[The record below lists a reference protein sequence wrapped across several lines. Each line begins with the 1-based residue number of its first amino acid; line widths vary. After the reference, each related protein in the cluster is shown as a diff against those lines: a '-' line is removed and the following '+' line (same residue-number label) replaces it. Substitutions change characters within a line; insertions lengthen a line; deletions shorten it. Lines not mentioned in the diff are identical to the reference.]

1 MSDHRTEEIAR
12 LEGERKQRTARLSE
26 ELRTLDLK
34 AHEKAQLA
42 AELQGVIN
50 ILVSLAA
57 YKPENPIYAAFQE
70 KLTEALHHPYL
81 QSSTSPVLGGY
92 GPAASSPDIT
102 PATPTTV
109 ITTPEEHLAALR
121 TLDEKLS
128 ILIGNA
134 RVPESLKEVFRALQE
149 DVKRSIP
156 VVKQQIEEASV
167 ELLSTPTPT
176 PTPTLT
182 ANPTATPPSPFL
194 KSRDEDLEA
203 ELPALQENFQREA
216 YRADAAEL
224 EVAKLSEKLQ
234 SEVTA
239 GRERIAELE
248 NQLVTVT
255 AEVAK
260 ATALEE
266 RSRASQEEATKVAG
280 LEAQLAKV
288 QEESEQR
295 QSQLKTTKADVTAQ
309 IEAATASAK
318 QEAEAASQKRIE
330 ALESELGLLQ
340 SRLDSAPDELQQEI
354 ARLKRALE
362 ENVTS
367 PKSELALLKKQLGSK
382 ETRALAAEA
391 LVSRLRKDLHSLQSE
406 TQSPELTRNTENREK
421 VEEMSQ
427 QQLKEKLA
435 AVKPQNLKKDS
446 HALGHDSSPAPGAGP
461 GRR

>member
-1 MSDHRTEEIAR
+1 
-12 LEGERKQRTARLSE
+12 
-26 ELRTLDLK
+26 
-34 AHEKAQLA
+34 
-42 AELQGVIN
+42 
-50 ILVSLAA
+50 
-57 YKPENPIYAAFQE
+57 
-70 KLTEALHHPYL
+70 
-81 QSSTSPVLGGY
+81 
-92 GPAASSPDIT
+92 
-102 PATPTTV
+102 
-109 ITTPEEHLAALR
+109 
-121 TLDEKLS
+121 
-128 ILIGNA
+128 
-134 RVPESLKEVFRALQE
+134 
-149 DVKRSIP
+149 
-156 VVKQQIEEASV
+156 
-167 ELLSTPTPT
+167 
-176 PTPTLT
+176 
-182 ANPTATPPSPFL
+182 
-194 KSRDEDLEA
+194 
-203 ELPALQENFQREA
+203 
-216 YRADAAEL
+216 
-224 EVAKLSEKLQ
+224 
-234 SEVTA
+234 
-239 GRERIAELE
+239 
-248 NQLVTVT
+248 VT

-391 LVSRLRKDLHSLQSE
+391 LVSRLQKDLHSLQSE